1 MTVTTAVNILVY
13 TCDSGDTILSL
24 TIKKLSQ
31 TTCSCH
37 LWIRVGSI
45 MAIEYS
51 SAYMGTLQISLH
63 FDLSSNVELPASPAK
78 DVHCS
83 CTSLFVLAFICS

>member
-1 MTVTTAVNILVY
+1 
-13 TCDSGDTILSL
+13 
-24 TIKKLSQ
+24 
-31 TTCSCH
+31 
-37 LWIRVGSI
+37 